1 MAKVPAF
8 QFYAADYLA
17 DEHVQ
22 LMSLEEE
29 GAYIRALAYCWRE
42 GSIPADPEALS
53 RLLKG
58 GSTTLV
64 RVVQARFKQHPEFP
78 DRMVHPRLEEER
90 QKQKNWRVK
99 SAEGGKQSAAKRQK
113 RKADSRVV
121 QPPYQPNIDSV
132 VEPNGNSSSSSS
144 SSSLDQKK
152 EKEHS
157 AFAEFMR
164 FLSRKIGP
172 IPNGAKEGKAIKW
185 LTENGYDF
193 ALCCECYEF
202 LAGEKWRTATVT
214 WTTVKAEI
222 GGWLSKGK
230 VGNGQDQSRFE
241 SAPERNARNL
251 RENVA
256 YIRGLQNG
264 SGEAD
269 SQDPIGLLAA
279 GA

>member
-22 LMSLEEE
+22 LMTLEEE

-58 GSTTLV
+58 GSTTVV
-64 RVVQARFKQHPEFP
+64 RVVQARFKQHPEFA

-90 QKQKNWRVK
+90 QKQKKWRDK

-121 QPPYQPNIDSV
+121 QPPLQPNLDGV
-132 VEPNGNSSSSSS
+132 VEPKGNSSSSFSS
-144 SSSLDQKK
+144 SSSDQKK
-152 EKEHS
+152 EKDPS
-157 AFAEFMR
+157 AFAEFMK
-164 FLSRKIGP
+164 FLSSKIGA
-172 IPNGAKEGKAIKW
+172 IPNPAKEGKAIKW
-185 LTENGYDF
+185 LIENGHDF
-193 ALCCECYEF
+193 VRCRECYEF
-202 LAGEKWRTATVT
+202 LEDQPWRTATIT

-222 GGWLSKGK
+222 GGWLSRGK
-230 VGNGQDQSRFE
+230 TGNGQHQQHRE
-241 SAPERNARNL
+241 SGSERSARNL
-251 RENVA
+251 RENIE
-256 YIRGLQNG
+256 YIGDLSRG
-264 SGEAD
+264 SSPPD
-269 SQDPIGLLAA
+269 
-279 GA
+279 